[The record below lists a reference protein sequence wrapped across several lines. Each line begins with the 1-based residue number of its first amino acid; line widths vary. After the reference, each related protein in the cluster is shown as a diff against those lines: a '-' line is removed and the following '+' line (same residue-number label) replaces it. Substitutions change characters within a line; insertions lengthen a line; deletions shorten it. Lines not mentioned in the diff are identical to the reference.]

1 MPRIP
6 ASQKA
11 KPSPEAAAIEQEPPA
26 KPVKIVERRIEI
38 ATIEVPLGEPPHE
51 IRQVHL
57 NLFLNRKHAQTF
69 ARLRQGLTDSGGRT
83 DDGRLVATVPDILRW
98 LMEQIDPC

>member
-11 KPSPEAAAIEQEPPA
+11 KPSPEAAPIEQEPPA

-38 ATIEVPLGEPPHE
+38 ATIEVPLGEPPHPFSE
-51 IRQVHL
+51 IHVEGWLRGPTA
-57 NLFLNRKHAQTF
+57 NTF
-69 ARLRQGLTDSGGRT
+69 ARLRQALKDKGARSQNGREVKT
-83 DDGRLVATVPDILRW
+83 NPDILRW